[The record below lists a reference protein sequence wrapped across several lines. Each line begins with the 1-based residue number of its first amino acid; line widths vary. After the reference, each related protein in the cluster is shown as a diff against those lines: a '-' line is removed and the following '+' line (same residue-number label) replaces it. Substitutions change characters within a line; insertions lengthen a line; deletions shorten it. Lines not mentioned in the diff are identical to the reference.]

1 MKTDIL
7 VVNCISVKRK
17 KRVKKQRVSFKIK
30 RYKIVHLF
38 KACIPTTPGVNHT
51 SNCTM
56 VNDPINVN
64 ITFTYGEANEI
75 KH

>member
-17 KRVKKQRVSFKIK
+17 KRVKKQKKVSFKIK

-51 SNCTM
+51 SDDNS
-56 VNDPINVN
+56 INVN
-64 ITFTYGEANEI
+64 LTFTYGETDEI